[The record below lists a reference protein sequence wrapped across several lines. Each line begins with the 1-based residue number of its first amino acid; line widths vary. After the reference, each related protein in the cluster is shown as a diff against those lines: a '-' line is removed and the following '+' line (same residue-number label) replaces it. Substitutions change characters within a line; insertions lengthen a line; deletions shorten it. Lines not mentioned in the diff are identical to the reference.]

1 MTAPNRFFIVGQVF
15 LAGLALLATGC
26 AGGKNPREKDKVV
39 LEYWEKWTGHEKEA
53 ITRRVEAFNR
63 SQNKIYVR
71 LLTVSR
77 IDQKMM
83 LATAGRV
90 PPDVVGLWSVNL
102 PSYSENNALLPLD
115 RLAREFGLS
124 EDQYLPVIWKL
135 CNYRGFLWAL
145 PSTPSVVALHWNK
158 DVFREAGLDP
168 EQPPRTLA
176 ELEAFNEKIALKNA
190 DGSLTRIGHM
200 PQEPAWWMRDFPT
213 WFGHP
218 VWEGGDRMLMDD
230 DACRNFFGWLES
242 YPRRFGGPEM
252 YKLRGA
258 FGNFASP
265 ENPFFTGKVAMIMQ
279 GVWMDGFI
287 RKFAKPGF
295 RYGVAPFPEP
305 VEHPGAPLTVAE
317 TDILVIPAGAKHP
330 RESMEFIAWMQQQ
343 ENMEALCLD
352 QKKISPLRETS
363 ADFLAR
369 HDHPYLSVFQKLAAS
384 PRAQPG
390 LCLPT
395 LREYENDLSVYTNLV
410 LLGRMSGEAARTEM
424 SSRQQKALDAKLG
437 RWNRVAPVRTAEWR
451 KEVGS

>member
-1 MTAPNRFFIVGQVF
+1 MLLVG
-15 LAGLALLATGC
+15 LLAVLAGC
-26 AGGKNPREKDKVV
+26 AGSGERDEKGKVV

-53 ITRRVEAFNR
+53 IARRVEAFNR
-63 SQNKIYVR
+63 SQDKIHVR
-71 LLTVSR
+71 MLTVSR

-83 LATAGRV
+83 LATAGGV
-90 PPDVVGLWSVNL
+90 PPDVVGLWAVNL

-115 RLAREFGLS
+115 RLAAEFGIS
-124 EDQYLPVIWKL
+124 EGNYLPVIWKL
-135 CNYRGFLWAL
+135 CNYRGFLWSL

-158 DVFREAGLDP
+158 DAFREAGLDP
-168 EQPPRTLA
+168 ERPPRTLA
-176 ELEAFNEKIALKNA
+176 ELEEFNEKITRKNP
-190 DGSLTRIGHM
+190 DGSLERIGHM

-218 VWEGGDRMLMDD
+218 VWDGGDRMRMDD
-230 DACRNFFGWLES
+230 DACRKFFGWLES

-265 ENPFFTGKVAMIMQ
+265 ENPFFTGKVAMVMQ

-287 RKFAKPGF
+287 KKFARPGF

-330 RESMEFIAWMQQQ
+330 RESMEFIAWLQRR
-343 ENMEALCLD
+343 ENMEALCLE
-352 QKKISPLRETS
+352 QKKISPLREVS

-369 HDHPYLSVFQKLAAS
+369 HEHPYLRTFQELAAS
-384 PRAQPG
+384 PRA
-390 LCLPT
+390 LPALT
-395 LREYENDLSVYTNLV
+395 IPTFREFENDLSVYTNLV
-410 LLGRMSGEAARTEM
+410 LLGRMEGEAARMEM
-424 SSRQQKALDAKLG
+424 SARQQKALDAKLN